1 MEQEENFINKL
12 SSEMLD
18 KYSVTTSDGLF
29 NIVTTGTN
37 STYETASYKMDKK
50 LDKLE
55 LDIKLLRLKLLHLEN
70 KFTKDEVTNIRK
82 MLMSEDEASR
92 TLAESIIENA

>member
-1 MEQEENFINKL
+1 MESEDNFVNTL
-12 SSEMLD
+12 SSDILN
-18 KYSVTTSDGLF
+18 KYSSLTCDGLF
-29 NIVTTGTN
+29 NITTTTG
-37 STYETASYKMDKK
+37 SDTYETASYKMDKR
-50 LDKLE
+50 LNKLE
-55 LDIKLLRLKLLHLEN
+55 LDIKMLRLKLLYLEK

>member
-12 SSEMLD
+12 SSDILD

>member
-12 SSEMLD
+12 SSDILD

-37 STYETASYKMDKK
+37 NTYETASYKMDKK

>member
-12 SSEMLD
+12 SSDILD
-18 KYSVTTSDGLF
+18 KYSVNTSDGLF
-29 NIVTTGTN
+29 NIVTAGTSN
-37 STYETASYKMDKK
+37 TYETASYKMDKK

>member
-1 MEQEENFINKL
+1 MEEKDNFTNTL
-12 SSEMLD
+12 SADILD
-18 KYSVTTSDGLF
+18 KYSSLTCDGLF
-29 NIVTTGTN
+29 NIITTTG
-37 STYETASYKMDKK
+37 SDTYETASHKMDKR
-50 LDKLE
+50 LNKLE
-55 LDIKLLRLKLLHLEN
+55 LDIKMLRLKLLHLEN